1 MYKTHREDERQVFPP
16 DCFVIENKVVPLQL
30 KIKLGTKLRRNG
42 RTAKKNSANCF
53 LFAMKFVSLPSS
65 LEYK

>member
-16 DCFVIENKVVPLQL
+16 DCFVIENKFVTLQL
-30 KIKLGTKLRRNG
+30 KIISGAKLRRHG

-53 LFAMKFVSLPSS
+53 LFAMKFVSLPSN